1 MSFSTIIR
9 QVAQVTK
16 RNVSS
21 NAGKNPP
28 HSSLPPPKMRALISL
43 YHQAETFITPETL
56 SERIDEAFIPR
67 NLHSAFRTPVTMRD
81 LENVLTDRRNAP
93 RISEWDQEGVV
104 LGQNAGYEMGDW
116 SSVRAVREQKVI
128 EALYGVDTTNDR
140 FLPGL
145 DVLEESAAQVQRGI
159 REELEEYEDS
169 KDRS

>member
-1 MSFSTIIR
+1 
-9 QVAQVTK
+9 
-16 RNVSS
+16 
-21 NAGKNPP
+21 
-28 HSSLPPPKMRALISL
+28 
-43 YHQAETFITPETL
+43 
-56 SERIDEAFIPR
+56 
-67 NLHSAFRTPVTMRD
+67 MRD